1 MVAVTLPSLNCNRVL
16 LCSSSHRLPSGW
28 AVSGRS
34 DRCLRDSVRVA
45 FVAWWDQVWPPAVPA
60 VAVAVNVAWIALL
73 GYGLVRLL

>member
-1 MVAVTLPSLNCNRVL
+1 V
-16 LCSSSHRLPSGW
+16 
-28 AVSGRS
+28 
-34 DRCLRDSVRVA
+34 